1 MTKAQKKKELLKRW
15 HSGYKW
21 LGDKEHDSNKLVE
34 KLANDGGEY
43 NHQLFLAG
51 VRRMEQIED
60 DLREVGVTDKDYNT
74 SSAVETFT
82 KSI

>member
-1 MTKAQKKKELLKRW
+1 MTKPQKKKELLTRW

-21 LGDKEHDSNKLVE
+21 LGDKEQDFNKMVE

-43 NHQLFLAG
+43 NHQLLLAG

-60 DLREVGVTDKDYNT
+60 ELRELGVKDKDYNT
-74 SSAVETFT
+74 DHAVETFT
-82 KSI
+82 KPI